1 MARPIIRT
9 LRKNID
15 DIMKKFL
22 RVIADVLLWI
32 WQLPQHL
39 LGILVYLGCV
49 FCANIVLEKKVNRVS
64 VLYSSAMKARISLG
78 QYIVMGY
85 YYRNLKQGEIALK
98 HELGHSKQSLY
109 LGPLYLLVVGIPSFV
124 WLCLNT
130 YCERYKKKDYYS
142 FYTEKWADRLG
153 GVKRA

>member
-1 MARPIIRT
+1 
-9 LRKNID
+9 
-15 DIMKKFL
+15 MKKYL
-22 RVIADVLLWI
+22 RFIADVLLWI

-39 LGILVYLGCV
+39 LGILFYLGNV
-49 FCANIVLEKKVNRVS
+49 FFSSTIFEKNVDGVS
-64 VLYSSAMKARISLG
+64 VLYSRVMEARISFG

-130 YCERYKKKDYYS
+130 YCDRYKKKDYYS